1 MSDPETY
8 GWDLLDSDMLQRMSI
23 RKFVSMSREREFN
36 LSATTPGIFLQSD
49 NFTCPD
55 FTKEVNLG
63 LEVFMSLAG
72 YVLTSPS
79 AEPERSDYDSVFEA
93 RMPGIMSMA
102 EVASKIDLGAWRLK
116 FKSYTNVTLSVRN
129 PNPSSPFFLIFCR
142 SYIIL
147 LHSQR
152 LRTDLWQYLG
162 PGRLGRK

>member
-1 MSDPETY
+1 
-8 GWDLLDSDMLQRMSI
+8 MLQRMSI
-23 RKFVSMSREREFN
+23 RKFVSMSREREFK
-36 LSATTPGIFLQSD
+36 LSATIPGIFLQSE
-49 NFTCPD
+49 NATCSD
-55 FTKEVNLG
+55 FTMEVNLG
-63 LEVFMSLAG
+63 LEVFTSLTG

-79 AEPERSDYDSVFEA
+79 AEPERTDYASVFEA
-93 RMPGIMSMA
+93 RMPGIMPMA

-129 PNPSSPFFLIFCR
+129 PPPPFFVISCR

-152 LRTDLWQYLG
+152 LRNDLWQYLG